1 MMSTIDTINYICRMN
16 VVKKQTPTVIEQ
28 PDTPLAVVFNLLAK
42 KYYGAITKQL
52 NELEFDKYY
61 FVLYQI
67 AKHQQV
73 TQQCLADSI
82 QVDKATMVRM
92 IDYLTDKGLVKR
104 EQCAND
110 RRSYYVVPTA
120 KAAKVMPQIEQTY
133 KHINKAAFKGVS
145 KADQKIFAEVMQKM
159 MSNLQELPAE
169 QVELR
174 YIKK

>member
-1 MMSTIDTINYICRMN
+1 MN
-16 VVKKQTPTVIEQ
+16 VVKKQPAAVITQ

-42 KYYGAITKQL
+42 KFYGAITKQL

-67 AKHQQV
+67 VKHQQV
-73 TQQCLADSI
+73 TQQCLADSL
-82 QVDKATMVRM
+82 QVDKATMVRI
-92 IDYLTDKGLVKR
+92 IDYLTENGLVKR

-133 KHINKAAFKGVS
+133 QHVNKAAFKGVS
-145 KADQKIFAEVMQKM
+145 KAEQKMVMEVLQKM
-159 MSNLQELPAE
+159 MSNLSELPAE
-169 QVELR
+169 KFELR